1 MASQRACP
9 IEAAI
14 LFLRPTLAATT
25 WTRTGSPS
33 AQIPSLTTPRDEGTT
48 MATETTRLGN
58 RRAVL
63 PLCWAA
69 VLLDGFDLVVL
80 GTAIPVLLKGR
91 VFGMTPP
98 TATAIATTGLLGM
111 TIGAMTIGTVTDY
124 LGRRRV
130 LIFAVAVFSVF
141 TVAVAFSTS
150 VFTFGLYRF
159 LAGLG
164 LGGCLPT
171 AITLVTE
178 FARKGKA
185 SSAATTVMT
194 GYHVGAVLT
203 AILGLL
209 VLGNGHG
216 WEWMFVIGGIPGLVL
231 APLMW
236 RSLPE
241 SEVFLEQKEHAR
253 TAGGRTAPAQNPVA
267 GLFKDGLARPTLGF
281 WASSFLGLV
290 LVYGLNTWLPQ
301 LMVTAGYDLKLGL
314 GLLLILN
321 IGAIIGL
328 IVAGQVANRIGVRP
342 AALAWFV
349 VAAVLLVVL
358 SIQMPSLPLYAVVLA
373 TGTFVFSGQ
382 VLIYAFV
389 GQVYPAARRATGLG
403 WTAGVGRIGA
413 IVGPIIIGALLTGN
427 RGYPWGF
434 YVFAGVAL
442 LAAAMVLVV
451 GHPRGV
457 VDEEIAEADTVIAH

>member
-1 MASQRACP
+1 MVSER
-9 IEAAI
+9 I
-14 LFLRPTLAATT
+14 RVG
-25 WTRTGSPS
+25 R
-33 AQIPSLTTPRDEGTT
+33 
-48 MATETTRLGN
+48 

-80 GTAIPVLLKGR
+80 GTVIPVLLKGK
-91 VFGMTPP
+91 VFAMTPP
-98 TATAIATTGLLGM
+98 TATAIATTGLIGM

-130 LIFAVAVFSVF
+130 MIFAVAVFSIF
-141 TVAVAFSTS
+141 TLAVAVSTS

-216 WEWMFVIGGIPGLVL
+216 WRWMFVIGGVPGLVL

-236 RSLPE
+236 RLLPE
-241 SEVFLEQKEHAR
+241 SEVFLEQRAHAR
-253 TAGGRTAPAQNPVA
+253 TAAGRAAAAENPVA
-267 GLFKDGLARPTLGF
+267 GLFKDGLARPTLAF
-281 WASSFLGLV
+281 WATSFLGLI

-301 LMVTAGYDLKLGL
+301 LMVTAGYDLQLGL

-321 IGAIIGL
+321 IGAIVGL
-328 IVAGQVANRIGVRP
+328 IIAGQVANRIGVRA
-342 AALAWFV
+342 AALAWFA

-358 SIQMPSLPLYAVVLA
+358 SIQMPSLPLYVAVLA
-373 TGTFVFSGQ
+373 TGTFVFSAQ

-389 GQVYPAARRATGLG
+389 GQVYPASRRATGLG

-413 IVGPIIIGALLTGN
+413 IVGPIIIGALLTGD

-434 YVFAGVAL
+434 YVFAGVAAI
-442 LAAAMVLVV
+442 AAMMVLVV
-451 GHPRGV
+451 GHPRDI
-457 VDEEIAEADTVIAH
+457 VDDEIGEHETIIAH

>member
-1 MASQRACP
+1 
-9 IEAAI
+9 
-14 LFLRPTLAATT
+14 
-25 WTRTGSPS
+25 
-33 AQIPSLTTPRDEGTT
+33 
-48 MATETTRLGN
+48 MATETTPMATGTTRIGS

-63 PLCWAA
+63 PLCWSA

-80 GTAIPVLLKGR
+80 GTVIPVLLKGK
-91 VFGMTPP
+91 VFGITPP
-98 TATAIATTGLLGM
+98 TATAIATTGLIGM

-124 LGRRRV
+124 LGRRKV
-130 LIFAVAVFSVF
+130 MIFAVAVFSVF
-141 TVAVAFSTS
+141 TLAVAFSTS

-203 AILGLL
+203 AILGLV

-216 WEWMFVIGGIPGLVL
+216 WQWMFVIGGIPGLIL

-236 RSLPE
+236 RFLPE
-241 SEVFLEQKEHAR
+241 SEVFLEQKAYSR
-253 TAGGRTAPAQNPVA
+253 TAEGRAAPAQNPVA
-267 GLFKDGLARPTLGF
+267 GLFKDGLARPTLAF
-281 WASSFLGLV
+281 WATSFLGLI

-301 LMVTAGYDLKLGL
+301 LMVTAGYELKLGL

-328 IVAGQVANRIGVRP
+328 IIAGQVANRIGVRA
-342 AALAWFV
+342 AALAWFAV
-349 VAAVLLVVL
+349 SAVLLVVL
-358 SIQMPSLPLYAVVLA
+358 SIRMPSLPLYAVVLA
-373 TGTFVFSGQ
+373 TGTFVFSAQ

-389 GQVYPAARRATGLG
+389 GQVYPATRRATGLG

-413 IVGPIIIGALLTGN
+413 IVGPIIIGALLTGD

-434 YVFAGVAL
+434 YVFAGVAA
-442 LAAAMVLVV
+442 LAVAMVLIV
-451 GHPRGV
+451 GHPRDV
-457 VDEEIAEADTVIAH
+457 VDEEIAEHRTIVAH

>member
-1 MASQRACP
+1 
-9 IEAAI
+9 
-14 LFLRPTLAATT
+14 
-25 WTRTGSPS
+25 
-33 AQIPSLTTPRDEGTT
+33 
-48 MATETTRLGN
+48 MATERTSVRS

-80 GTAIPVLLKGR
+80 GTVIPVLLEDKVYGL
-91 VFGMTPP
+91 TPP
-98 TATAIATTGLLGM
+98 TATAIATTGLIGM

-124 LGRRRV
+124 LGRRNV
-130 LIFAVAVFSVF
+130 MIFAVAVFSIF

-203 AILGLL
+203 ALLGLL
-209 VLGNGHG
+209 VMGNGHG
-216 WEWMFVIGGIPGLVL
+216 WEWMFVIGGVPGLIL

-236 RSLPE
+236 RFLPE
-241 SEVFLEQKEHAR
+241 SEVFLEQKAHAR
-253 TAGGRTAPAQNPVA
+253 TAEGRAAPAQNPVA
-267 GLFKDGLARPTLGF
+267 GLFKDGLARPTLAF
-281 WASSFLGLV
+281 WATSFLGLI

-301 LMVTAGYDLKLGL
+301 LMVTAGYDLQLGL

-328 IVAGQVANRIGVRP
+328 IIAGQVANRIGVRA
-342 AALAWFV
+342 AALAWFA

-358 SIQMPSLPLYAVVLA
+358 SIKMPSLPLYAVVLA
-373 TGTFVFSGQ
+373 TGTFVFSAQ

-413 IVGPIIIGALLTGN
+413 IVGPIIIGALLTGD

-434 YVFAGVAL
+434 YVFAGVAA
-442 LAAAMVLVV
+442 LAVVMVLAV
-451 GHPRGV
+451 GHPRDF
-457 VDEEIAEADTVIAH
+457 VDDELGEHETIVAH

>member
-1 MASQRACP
+1 
-9 IEAAI
+9 
-14 LFLRPTLAATT
+14 
-25 WTRTGSPS
+25 
-33 AQIPSLTTPRDEGTT
+33 
-48 MATETTRLGN
+48 
-58 RRAVL
+58 
-63 PLCWAA
+63 
-69 VLLDGFDLVVL
+69 
-80 GTAIPVLLKGR
+80 
-91 VFGMTPP
+91 
-98 TATAIATTGLLGM
+98 
-111 TIGAMTIGTVTDY
+111 
-124 LGRRRV
+124 
-130 LIFAVAVFSVF
+130 
-141 TVAVAFSTS
+141 

-216 WEWMFVIGGIPGLVL
+216 WPWMFVIGGVPGLIL

-236 RSLPE
+236 RLLPE
-241 SEVFLEQKEHAR
+241 SEVFLDQKARGR
-253 TAGGRTAPAQNPVA
+253 TAAGRAAPAQNPVA
-267 GLFKDGLARPTLGF
+267 GLFTDGLARPTLAF
-281 WASSFLGLV
+281 WATSFLGLI

-301 LMVTAGYDLKLGL
+301 LMVTAGYELKLGL

-328 IVAGQVANRIGVRP
+328 IIAGQVANRIGVRA
-342 AALAWFV
+342 AALAWFAV
-349 VAAVLLVVL
+349 STVLLVVL
-358 SIQMPSLPLYAVVLA
+358 SIKMPAVPLYIVVLA
-373 TGTFVFSGQ
+373 TGTFVFSAQ

-403 WTAGVGRIGA
+403 WAAGVGRIGA
-413 IVGPIIIGALLTGN
+413 IVGPIIIGALLTGD

-434 YVFAGVAL
+434 FVFAGVA
-442 LAAAMVLVV
+442 AVAVAMVLLV
-451 GHPRGV
+451 GRPRDV
-457 VDEEIAEADTVIAH
+457 VDEEIAEHDTIVAH